1 MQVFRHLP
9 SQQREPLTLAIGNF
23 DGMHLGHQALL
34 QANIHEAFREGKTPA
49 IMTFEPHP
57 REFFT
62 PQNAPAR
69 LSTLREKLEFFQ
81 EAGIA
86 KVYVCRLMRGSL
98 RLPRRI
104 F

>member
-9 SQQREPLTLAIGNF
+9 TQPCEPLTLAIGNF

-34 QANIHEAFREGKTPA
+34 QANIDAASSLGKKPA
-49 IMTFEPHP
+49 VLTFEPHP

-69 LSTLREKLEFFQ
+69 LTTPSQRPL
-81 EAGIA
+81 G
-86 KVYVCRLMRGSL
+86 RG
-98 RLPRRI
+98 LPR
-104 F
+104 